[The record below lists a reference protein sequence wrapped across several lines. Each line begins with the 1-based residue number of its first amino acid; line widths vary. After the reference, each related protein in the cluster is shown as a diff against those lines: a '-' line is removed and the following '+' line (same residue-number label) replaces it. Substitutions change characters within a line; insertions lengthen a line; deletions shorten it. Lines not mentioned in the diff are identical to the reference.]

1 MFVSSSV
8 CWFLFLSFSLPI
20 SDLSTGPFISL
31 ISCTPL
37 CTVPTEIEH
46 SLSSAELSIFH
57 FWSGGLLW
65 LLAVHS
71 NHDAVGILQ
80 VAIKQGLGLVL
91 LQLHCLE
98 VVLATRKHGSLL
110 GAFPVFVFK
119 QFHFDKHR
127 EKSLRDNLINVGLH
141 LYVYL

>member
-20 SDLSTGPFISL
+20 SYLSTGPFISL

-65 LLAVHS
+65 LLAARTH
-71 NHDAVGILQ
+71 HGAVGIPQ
-80 VAIKQGLGLVL
+80 VAIKQGLCIVL

-110 GAFPVFVFK
+110 GAFAVFVFK
-119 QFHFDKHR
+119 QFNFDKHR
-127 EKSLRDNLINVGLH
+127 ETSLRDNLVDVGLH
-141 LYVYL
+141 FNVYL